1 MVIVFELTL
10 QLPGNLMI
18 FELKFVP
25 IIDKL
30 EQMLVFVVEFML
42 LLYYD
47 GKTIFIESVIF
58 RITLIVVIVIV

>member
-25 IIDKL
+25 KIDKL
-30 EQMLVFVVEFML
+30 EQILVFVVEFML
-42 LLYYD
+42 LLYSD